1 MAFVVRFTS
10 GAQRD
15 LRALHAY
22 IGKNDSLENADYVVR
37 EIIRTALTLQESPQ
51 RGAYPPELLKRG
63 SRTYRQIFFKPY
75 RLIYRVVEQQVV
87 IYLIADGRRDL
98 QSLLARRL
106 LGSCVDPKESL
117 ANVSSRG
124 SQ

>member
-75 RLIYRVVEQQVV
+75 RILYRIRGGTVFIGV
-87 IYLIADGRRDL
+87 IADGRRDL
-98 QSLLARRL
+98 ASLLRRR
-106 LGSCVDPKESL
+106 SPT
-117 ANVSSRG
+117 A
-124 SQ
+124 